1 MPETVTSPQPEASAS
16 ASTSHDAVPARTTGR
31 TRVKS
36 QRVLEAEETKRYLHK
51 QAQSQAEE
59 VVSALEKPAS
69 KSKSQAKGKKSKGK
83 KVAEGQVYC
92 ICKTD
97 NDGPMIECG
106 ECNDWYHF
114 NCMGLTD
121 DEAEKIHV
129 YVCPE
134 CTETT
139 NKKTTYKYDIS
150 TFPSPSPPPGVV
162 PTKRKSSKQKQ
173 KQTHKQPKTTRTP
186 SQSSDDESA
195 SGSES
200 EAEIAHSSSS
210 RHSSVQPTPPPQSK
224 KPRTSISTDVKR
236 KPSVAIDR
244 KPSIDSK
251 PSSGSGLSGLPP
263 VRKYVREK
271 FIPLFTKVFGNTTP
285 HEEIE
290 RFSAEVEDGIYS
302 NFKDVVNGKEI
313 AGTRYKTQFNLLS
326 SSIARGLRPDLIASI
341 TSHTLIPL
349 QIATLTSADLA
360 SEEQLAA
367 IQRAKQSV
375 LEQTVKSKSDLEPSS
390 SIRLGRDGFEKVEN
404 VHEKEMILL
413 AQQEELARV
422 KAEEDKKRELEKINN
437 PSSDAAVSISEKS
450 PITKDQPKF
459 KVEHKRSESIDTST
473 VLPSPLRQ
481 TSFSVNSA
489 WSKGRDGEDDD
500 GDANRGET
508 FNVDQSNLDL
518 SDITG
523 DIDMEMDDELDD
535 KPKEVEKSEMEV
547 FESKEILWSGGIVNP
562 ANLSKIIPPMCL
574 RLTCR
579 PSSSSS
585 SSIDWNLLLPHKT
598 IEITGRVPT
607 ANSLQY
613 LSDMRLNPAKEL
625 ITVAF
630 SSDGNAKDEEILT
643 WEEMVDYHISRD
655 RHAIYL
661 PYGSHPPQGAAKELY
676 LIPLRPQD
684 DSPEFTE
691 LIDGYSLPK
700 KGRSTSVF
708 LGIFICN
715 KSSTPTPSPIPQT
728 TARPSQPQ
736 PQLPPQPQPQ
746 STPGL
751 ASGSGVPVIQNDQLQ
766 ALMASLNPTALQSLV
781 GGITPTPIPTG
792 GSTPPIIAG
801 GTTPTQY
808 PVSQYPYQN
817 LYPQQ
822 QQQQGYSP
830 YPPSS
835 GGYTPQPPSGPPRDW
850 RDREREREGGS
861 GRDPRKRDNGW
872 GNSDR
877 DRDRRY

>member
-1 MPETVTSPQPEASAS
+1 MSETITSPQPEASTS
-16 ASTSHDAVPARTTGR
+16 AGTSHDAVPARTTGR

-51 QAQSQAEE
+51 QAQAQSQAEE

-150 TFPSPSPPPGVV
+150 TFPSPSPPPGVI

-173 KQTHKQPKTTRTP
+173 EQKQKQPKATRTP
-186 SQSSDDESA
+186 SQTSDVVSS

-200 EAEIAHSSSS
+200 EAEIVHSSSS

-224 KPRTSISTDVKR
+224 KPRTSISADIKR

-251 PSSGSGLSGLPP
+251 PSSGSGISGLPP

-285 HEEIE
+285 HEKIE

-360 SEEQLAA
+360 SEEQRAA

-375 LEQTVKSKSDLEPSS
+375 LEQTVKSKSDSEPSS

-404 VHEKEMILL
+404 AHEKEMILL
-413 AQQEELARV
+413 AQQEELARL

-437 PSSDAAVSISEKS
+437 PSSDVSVSVSEKS
-450 PITKDQPKF
+450 PMTKDQPKF
-459 KVEHKRSESIDTST
+459 KVEHKRSESIDTNT
-473 VLPSPLRQ
+473 ILPSPLRQ
-481 TSFSVNSA
+481 TSLIVNSA
-489 WSKGRDGEDDD
+489 WNKDRDREENDDD
-500 GDANRGET
+500 NANREET

-518 SDITG
+518 SDIIG
-523 DIDMEMDDELDD
+523 DTDMEIDDELND
-535 KPKEVEKSEMEV
+535 KPEEVKKSEIEV

-562 ANLSKIIPPMCL
+562 ANLSKIIPPMSL

-585 SSIDWNLLLPHKT
+585 TSIDWNVLLPHKT

-613 LSDMRLNPAKEL
+613 LSDMRLNPTKEL
-625 ITVAF
+625 ITIAF
-630 SSDGNAKDEEILT
+630 SLDGSAKDEEILT

-708 LGIFICN
+708 LGIFIFN
-715 KSSTPTPSPIPQT
+715 KSSTPTPAPA
-728 TARPSQPQ
+728 ARPPQ
-736 PQLPPQPQPQ
+736 PQPQPQ
-746 STPGL
+746 STPSS
-751 ASGSGVPVIQNDQLQ
+751 ASGLGVPVIQNDQLQ

-792 GSTPPIIAG
+792 GSTPPIVAG
-801 GTTPTQY
+801 GTMPTQY

-817 LYPQQ
+817 QYPQQ
-822 QQQQGYSP
+822 QQQQGYLP

-835 GGYTPQPPSGPPRDW
+835 GGYTPQPPSGPTRDW
-850 RDREREREGGS
+850 RDREREREREGGS

-872 GNSDR
+872 GNRDR